1 MFKPLTSSQD
11 QILFPGAAGKISK
24 DLSYFVKDGL

>member
-1 MFKPLTSSQD
+1 MFKPLTFFQD
-11 QILFPGAAGKISK
+11 QIIFPGASGKISK